1 MSKEPIIEGEFRVVG
16 EPPVREPI
24 IKSWTNLW
32 VFVLIIAIAFS
43 VQYWRLMSDIRE
55 QERYAA
61 SDASGHPA
69 AKEAATSG
77 PVQHTLQ

>member
-1 MSKEPIIEGEFRVVG
+1 MSNEPIIEGEFRVVG

-32 VFVLIIAIAFS
+32 VFVLIIAISFS

-61 SDASGHPA
+61 GDTSGRPAAEETPASGA
-69 AKEAATSG
+69 
-77 PVQHTLQ
+77 VQHPLQ